1 MSEDL
6 MKQEQPY
13 ERLLHAL
20 QEDEARRL
28 SKYLEEIDHK
38 LLDCQKYVEEYDRV
52 RSTLHAINEQL
63 SRLGAEPLPVVDG
76 LPTHDLGEII
86 KNRIDHMRFQGKI

>member
-1 MSEDL
+1 MSEDP

-13 ERLLHAL
+13 ERMLQTL

-28 SKYLEEIDHK
+28 SKCLEEIDHS
-38 LLDCQKYVEEYDRV
+38 LLDCRKYVEEYDQV
-52 RSTLHAINEQL
+52 RSTLHTINEQL

-76 LPTHDLGEII
+76 LPTHDLGEVI
-86 KNRIDHMRFQGKI
+86 KNRIDHMRSQGKI